1 MMTKP
6 APGRWTQ
13 KLRLWHRLPS
23 ASVLPVPSTAHQLL
37 MRCRALLIQLLHNG
51 WRYQEQ
57 SAIGQ
62 QSCWRMTHRG
72 GFYRL
77 ACVGTIS

>member
-13 KLRLWHRLPS
+13 KLRLWHRYLLPGS
-23 ASVLPVPSTAHQLL
+23 ACAVYRSSVADALPGVTY
-37 MRCRALLIQLLHNG
+37 QLLHNG

-57 SAIGQ
+57 SAIGEAEF
-62 QSCWRMTHRG
+62 WRMTSPRWVFIGWHM
-72 GFYRL
+72 
-77 ACVGTIS
+77 CWDNS